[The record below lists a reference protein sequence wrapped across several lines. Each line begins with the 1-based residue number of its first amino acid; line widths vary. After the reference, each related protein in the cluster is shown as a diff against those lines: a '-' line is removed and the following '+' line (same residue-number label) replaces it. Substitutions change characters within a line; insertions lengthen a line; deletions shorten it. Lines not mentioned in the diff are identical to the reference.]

1 MKKATYFYLLRRGFF
16 SGGGVNV
23 VAGLISDFRARVEA
37 DSGTL
42 ESESCL
48 TTDLNFLTTNP
59 S

>member
-23 VAGLISDFRARVEA
+23 IAGLISDFKARVET
-37 DSGTL
+37 DGGTL

-48 TTDLNFLTTNP
+48 TTDLTFLTENP
-59 S
+59 

>member
-23 VAGLISDFRARVEA
+23 VGALVSAFKDRVET
-37 DSGTL
+37 DGGTL

-48 TTDLNFLTTNP
+48 TTDLEFLTQNP
-59 S
+59 